1 MRGRAPSF
9 TAMIPIPS
17 MAAYIAPQRPREGR
31 IRSAAN
37 VSCGPAAAGRP
48 GATRNREAGPDPQGG
63 FVN

>member
-1 MRGRAPSF
+1 
-9 TAMIPIPS
+9 